1 MGNSHLE
8 NKGEAKVSSESA
20 IISNILFKVY
30 LAVASHG
37 HARLSDVI
45 SRYLFVTDVGWAQS
59 CPKLFRDV
67 SRVQG
72 PDQQWNA
79 YFQEWKRLRGHLR
92 MTVARGRLMIV
103 NNEMIMKYRAIPETV
118 LSWVQQNIMAHN
130 QSLVSF
136 CEQLAGVSSCVHC
149 NFWHS

>member
-45 SRYLFVTDVGWAQS
+45 SRYLFVTDVGWA
-59 CPKLFRDV
+59 
-67 SRVQG
+67 
-72 PDQQWNA
+72 
-79 YFQEWKRLRGHLR
+79 
-92 MTVARGRLMIV
+92 
-103 NNEMIMKYRAIPETV
+103 
-118 LSWVQQNIMAHN
+118 
-130 QSLVSF
+130 
-136 CEQLAGVSSCVHC
+136 
-149 NFWHS
+149 